1 MRLRAW
7 LPLAALLCGLLAGCS
22 QITVLRTRELRQV
35 GDQVDS
41 ARKEIAEVQKSIDV
55 LSLKQGGTSSQM
67 RADLTT
73 MLTDLQTQISR
84 LHSDIDGTQHRL
96 TELSQKL
103 DRLEQ
108 RKVVVSGGA
117 PPESAGVG
125 PIPYA
130 PQTVKVVEGLD
141 LDHLFTQAREDYIQ
155 GKYEL
160 AYQGFKT
167 LYERDAAGS
176 YREQSLYW
184 MGECLW
190 KSERPPQALAM
201 YQRVLD
207 EFPSGDKACAAR
219 FKIGLIYSEKQD
231 LAKRD
236 LAWNQLLNT
245 CPRSNEADRARE
257 LMKP

>member
-7 LPLAALLCGLLAGCS
+7 HSPAVLLCGLLAGCS
-22 QITVLRTRELRQV
+22 QITLLRTKELRQV

-41 ARKEIAEVQKSIDV
+41 ARKEIAEVQKSIDA

-96 TELSQKL
+96 TELGQKL

-108 RKVVVSGGA
+108 RKVIVSGRA
-117 PPESAGVG
+117 PPESASAG

-130 PQTVKVVEGLD
+130 TPTVKVVQGLD

-155 GKYEL
+155 GKYDL

-167 LYERDAAGS
+167 VYERDAAGS
-176 YREQSLYW
+176 YKEQALYW

-190 KSERPPQALAM
+190 KGERPDQALGM

-207 EFPSGDKACAAR
+207 EFPNGDKICAAR

-231 LAKRD
+231 VGKRD
-236 LAWNQLLNT
+236 LTWNQLLNA